1 MYSHLGYTR
10 NCSVYVG
17 EYTFKKIYIYVYLM
31 YHKLYLVFAIIT
43 NNKIY
48 HSECLTLNAVT
59 KTEKY

>member
-17 EYTFKKIYIYVYLM
+17 EYTFKKYIYVYLM
-31 YHKLYLVFAIIT
+31 YHKLYLVFPIIT
-43 NNKIY
+43 NNKIH

-59 KTEKY
+59 KTDKY